1 MNSFIEKKNEVSVG
15 LFELITGIRIVLS
28 EQEIRK
34 IVDKALKN
42 GEEKMKNEKR
52 YIEIAK
58 KIYPQL
64 QSYRSPEFMQI
75 LFKLIIMYGMEHHW
89 FPEVIDHIKDEA
101 DEFFDILYD
110 VFPYEEDKDEH
121 K

>member
-15 LFELITGIRIVLS
+15 LFELITGISKVLS
-28 EQEIRK
+28 EQEIKR
-34 IVDKALKN
+34 IVDKALKK
-42 GEEKMKNEKR
+42 GEENMKNEKL

-64 QSYRSPEFMQI
+64 QSYRSPEFIQI
-75 LFKLIIMYGMEHHW
+75 LFKLIIMYGLEHHW
-89 FPEVIDHIKDEA
+89 FPEVIDSIKDEV
-101 DEFFDILYD
+101 DEFFESLYD
-110 VFPYEEDKDEH
+110 VFPYEEDDDEH